1 MATRLE
7 SIGDGFMFSIDRIG
21 PRAEAL
27 EIWRAAELL
36 VSTRWD
42 VFMKAESEARRF
54 AFASYVAALDAEEAA
69 ANDLASLALR
79 IAA

>member
-1 MATRLE
+1 
-7 SIGDGFMFSIDRIG
+7 MFTIDRID
-21 PRAEAL
+21 PRAQAL
-27 EIWRAAELL
+27 EVWREAEQL

-42 VFMKAESEARRF
+42 VFLAAEPEARRF

-69 ANDLASLALR
+69 ATELASLALR

>member
-1 MATRLE
+1 
-7 SIGDGFMFSIDRIG
+7 MFVIDRIG

-27 EIWRAAELL
+27 EVWRYTEHL

-42 VFMKAESEARRF
+42 GFLEAEPKARRF
-54 AFASYVAALDAEEAA
+54 AFASYIAALDAEEAA
-69 ANDLASLALR
+69 ANDLASTVLR

>member
-1 MATRLE
+1 
-7 SIGDGFMFSIDRIG
+7 MFTIDRTD

-27 EIWRAAELL
+27 EVWRDAEQL

-42 VFMKAESEARRF
+42 AFLKAEGDAHRF

-69 ANDLASLALR
+69 AAELATLNLR

>member
-1 MATRLE
+1 
-7 SIGDGFMFSIDRIG
+7 MFAIDRID

-27 EIWRAAELL
+27 EVWRYTERL
-36 VSTRWD
+36 VSTRWNA
-42 VFMKAESEARRF
+42 FLGAEPEAGRF
-54 AFASYVAALDAEEAA
+54 AFASYIAALDAEEAA

>member
-1 MATRLE
+1 
-7 SIGDGFMFSIDRIG
+7 MFTIDRID

-27 EIWRAAELL
+27 EVWREAEEL

-42 VFMKAESEARRF
+42 VFLGAEPEARRF

-69 ANDLASLALR
+69 AIQLASSVLR
-79 IAA
+79 VAA